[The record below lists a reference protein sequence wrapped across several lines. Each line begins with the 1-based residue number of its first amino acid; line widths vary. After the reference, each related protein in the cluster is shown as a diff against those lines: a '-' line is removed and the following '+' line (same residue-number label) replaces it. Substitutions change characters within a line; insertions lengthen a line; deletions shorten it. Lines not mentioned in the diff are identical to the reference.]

1 MMKKINKY
9 IILSLLALSGCQSD
23 ENVGYG
29 GEGTLRLGVQM
40 KNDLQVVV
48 TRSLTADEES
58 ALVKDCKIRI
68 YDTDKLIRKYLG
80 TAELPEEGITLPSGE
95 YRVRVTAGDSVAAS
109 FTKKFYE
116 GVELFTVERAKVTP
130 VDVICNIA
138 NTVTKVAFGES
149 LKTVF
154 KEGH

>member
-48 TRSLTADEES
+48 TRSLTADEE
-58 ALVKDCKIRI
+58 KC
-68 YDTDKLIRKYLG
+68 LG
-80 TAELPEEGITLPSGE
+80 KRL
-95 YRVRVTAGDSVAAS
+95 
-109 FTKKFYE
+109 
-116 GVELFTVERAKVTP
+116 
-130 VDVICNIA
+130 
-138 NTVTKVAFGES
+138 
-149 LKTVF
+149 
-154 KEGH
+154 

>member
-9 IILSLLALSGCQSD
+9 IILSLLALTGCQSD
-23 ENVGYG
+23 ENVGYV

-58 ALVKDCKIRI
+58 VLAKDCKIRI

-80 TAELPEEGITLPSGE
+80 MAELPEEGITLPSG
-95 YRVRVTAGDSVAAS
+95 TGDCRRFCGCVV
-109 FTKKFYE
+109 YQE
-116 GVELFTVERAKVTP
+116 VL
-130 VDVICNIA
+130 
-138 NTVTKVAFGES
+138 
-149 LKTVF
+149 
-154 KEGH
+154 